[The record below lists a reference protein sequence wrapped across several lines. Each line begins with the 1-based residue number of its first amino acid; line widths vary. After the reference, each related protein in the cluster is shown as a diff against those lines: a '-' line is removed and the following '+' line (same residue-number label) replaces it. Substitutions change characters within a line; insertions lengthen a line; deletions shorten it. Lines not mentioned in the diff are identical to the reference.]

1 MAIGTGHRS
10 NNYSESKRNDHLD
23 NNRRQEQRNKGIPNK
38 SHPNFREEH
47 KSFSSIFVS
56 NIPWNA
62 SVQDLWDICNK
73 WGVVIDVYIAAKR
86 SKSGHRFGFVRFINV
101 NDINQLVSNL
111 RTAWMGGF
119 HLFADVAKYGRTYN
133 RPVERSGD
141 GKPSVGSNSQSV
153 SINENV
159 FQSFNSYAKAVLDN
173 KSVDM
178 SGKYGTSNAGAES
191 VGVSDCNKVYKE
203 AVMSISVDDRI
214 DLDGMER
221 SILAKVKDLSVI
233 SELLKHMSS
242 EGFDDVGLR
251 YVGGRHRSNNYS
263 ESKRNDHLDNNR
275 RQEQRNKGIPNKS
288 HPNFRE
294 EHKSFSS
301 IFVSNI
307 PWNASVQD
315 LWDICN
321 KWGVVIDVYIAAK
334 RSKSG
339 HRFGFVRFINV
350 NDINQL
356 VSNLRTAWM
365 GGFHLF
371 ADVAKYGRTYNR
383 PVERSGDGKPSV
395 GSNSQSVSINENVF
409 QSFNS
414 YAKAVLGNKSVD
426 MSGKYGT
433 SNAGAE
439 SVGVSDCN
447 KVYKEAGNEAVMS
460 ISVDDCIDLDGMER
474 SILAKVKDL
483 SVISEL
489 LKHMSSEGFDDVG
502 LRYVGGRW
510 VWLEFDS
517 MDQVESVKTSKALK
531 EIFLE
536 FKDVSHDFIP
546 DERCVW
552 IDLVGLPLASWA
564 PEVYKKLGGR
574 WGSSVFTD
582 MVSDGPMSHGKVCV
596 LTESLHRVIESFI
609 VSYRNRTYRIIAT
622 EFAYWAPNIESM
634 EVNSESNPLERKD
647 AEGPSLDESL
657 ENEEHLDVDSCDSDS
672 PKNVNND
679 SVSPSSRVLR
689 EEDVRG
695 VESDLVDSFEE
706 GEIRDDSVLYN
717 DGCIKDCMEKNL
729 EDDAGEILGVH
740 SQGDCGNVTTD
751 DNEDVTPVIAPEK
764 DSIIAP
770 PSTPPGN
777 DLNIAAESGSSWID
791 YIGPLTSDEIDS
803 DKRWSYRDPN
813 GNIHGLFSLA
823 QLRSWKDYFPS
834 DLQIWSYYGNVK
846 EAILLHNALSRQT
859 KDAG

>member
-1 MAIGTGHRS
+1 MAIGTCHRS

-47 KSFSSIFVS
+47 KSFSSIFVF

-86 SKSGHRFGFVRFINV
+86 SKSDHRFGFVRFINV

-111 RTAWMGGF
+111 RTAWM
-119 HLFADVAKYGRTYN
+119 
-133 RPVERSGD
+133 S
-141 GKPSVGSNSQSV
+141 
-153 SINENV
+153 
-159 FQSFNSYAKAVLDN
+159 
-173 KSVDM
+173 
-178 SGKYGTSNAGAES
+178 
-191 VGVSDCNKVYKE
+191 
-203 AVMSISVDDRI
+203 
-214 DLDGMER
+214 
-221 SILAKVKDLSVI
+221 
-233 SELLKHMSS
+233 
-242 EGFDDVGLR
+242 
-251 YVGGRHRSNNYS
+251 
-263 ESKRNDHLDNNR
+263 
-275 RQEQRNKGIPNKS
+275 
-288 HPNFRE
+288 
-294 EHKSFSS
+294 
-301 IFVSNI
+301 
-307 PWNASVQD
+307 
-315 LWDICN
+315 
-321 KWGVVIDVYIAAK
+321 
-334 RSKSG
+334 
-339 HRFGFVRFINV
+339 
-350 NDINQL
+350 
-356 VSNLRTAWM
+356 
-365 GGFHLF
+365 GFHLF

>member
-1 MAIGTGHRS
+1 MNGI
-10 NNYSESKRNDHLD
+10 SKDVEETTISLPLKEALSGRPLFTLREGAHYRFKLAFTVLHNIVSGLTCT
-23 NNRRQEQRNKGIPNK
+23 NTVWNGGIQKAYQHFLLGYFNIDSDAAPYILC
-38 SHPNFREEH
+38 H
-47 KSFSSIFVS
+47 SIFVPKGNLKGHTGS
-56 NIPWNA
+56 F
-62 SVQDLWDICNK
+62 SQRMSRLWVPVLKANGCY
-73 WGVVIDVYIAAKR
+73 IDAYVPAMKMFREILKEHTLKR
-86 SKSGHRFGFVRFINV
+86 SHQETSFLVNVEICHCLLGLGFMPYIFYVKAGEGEPSRKSVNFRTLLASTGNRADVAISLESVRVVHKRLINNVYGFSSSGKRNSNPFDALNTLEKDDELGTNERNSKLVENGVNSYMVSCVHETSYEAFGSPNTTHLKTRINDLKRQMLDKKLMLVDDDGKPLKSLLLFGHVLDECLKKIISDVLKNLKNPRRVVRGVQIGPNLGSKVQFNLIKKV
-101 NDINQLVSNL
+101 YQLVS
-111 RTAWMGGF
+111 
-119 HLFADVAKYGRTYN
+119 K
-133 RPVERSGD
+133 
-141 GKPSVGSNSQSV
+141 
-153 SINENV
+153 ENV
-159 FQSFNSYAKAVLDN
+159 ENDDKLGTNEGKLVEKWVNSYV
-173 KSVDM
+173 
-178 SGKYGTSNAGAES
+178 
-191 VGVSDCNKVYKE
+191 VSLFT
-203 AVMSISVDDRI
+203 R
-214 DLDGMER
+214 L
-221 SILAKVKDLSVI
+221 
-233 SELLKHMSS
+233 HMSFVLLDKLGMYFFKFLIKVIRS
-242 EGFDDVGLR
+242 QG
-251 YVGGRHRSNNYS
+251 HRSNNYS

-582 MVSDGPMSHGKVCV
+582 MV
-596 LTESLHRVIESFI
+596 
-609 VSYRNRTYRIIAT
+609 
-622 EFAYWAPNIESM
+622 
-634 EVNSESNPLERKD
+634 NSESKPSGKKD
-647 AEGPSLDESL
+647 ANGPSFGMKVF
-657 ENEEHLDVDSCDSDS
+657 ENDEHLDVDSCDSES

-679 SVSPSSRVLR
+679 RV
-689 EEDVRG
+689 
-695 VESDLVDSFEE
+695 
-706 GEIRDDSVLYN
+706 
-717 DGCIKDCMEKNL
+717 
-729 EDDAGEILGVH
+729 
-740 SQGDCGNVTTD
+740 
-751 DNEDVTPVIAPEK
+751 
-764 DSIIAP
+764 
-770 PSTPPGN
+770 
-777 DLNIAAESGSSWID
+777 
-791 YIGPLTSDEIDS
+791 
-803 DKRWSYRDPN
+803 
-813 GNIHGLFSLA
+813 
-823 QLRSWKDYFPS
+823 
-834 DLQIWSYYGNVK
+834 
-846 EAILLHNALSRQT
+846 AL
-859 KDAG
+859 

>member
-1 MAIGTGHRS
+1 
-10 NNYSESKRNDHLD
+10 
-23 NNRRQEQRNKGIPNK
+23 
-38 SHPNFREEH
+38 
-47 KSFSSIFVS
+47 
-56 NIPWNA
+56 
-62 SVQDLWDICNK
+62 
-73 WGVVIDVYIAAKR
+73 
-86 SKSGHRFGFVRFINV
+86 
-101 NDINQLVSNL
+101 
-111 RTAWMGGF
+111 MGGF

-141 GKPSVGSNSQSV
+141 GKPSV
-153 SINENV
+153 
-159 FQSFNSYAKAVLDN
+159 A
-173 KSVDM
+173 
-178 SGKYGTSNAGAES
+178 
-191 VGVSDCNKVYKE
+191 C
-203 AVMSISVDDRI
+203 
-214 DLDGMER
+214 
-221 SILAKVKDLSVI
+221 
-233 SELLKHMSS
+233 
-242 EGFDDVGLR
+242 
-251 YVGGRHRSNNYS
+251 
-263 ESKRNDHLDNNR
+263 
-275 RQEQRNKGIPNKS
+275 
-288 HPNFRE
+288 
-294 EHKSFSS
+294 
-301 IFVSNI
+301 
-307 PWNASVQD
+307 
-315 LWDICN
+315 
-321 KWGVVIDVYIAAK
+321 
-334 RSKSG
+334 
-339 HRFGFVRFINV
+339 
-350 NDINQL
+350 
-356 VSNLRTAWM
+356 
-365 GGFHLF
+365 
-371 ADVAKYGRTYNR
+371 
-383 PVERSGDGKPSV
+383 
-395 GSNSQSVSINENVF
+395 
-409 QSFNS
+409 
-414 YAKAVLGNKSVD
+414 
-426 MSGKYGT
+426 
-433 SNAGAE
+433 NAGAE

-460 ISVDDCIDLDGMER
+460 ISVDDCIDLDGMEH

-657 ENEEHLDVDSCDSDS
+657 ENEEQYLDVRY
-672 PKNVNND
+672 
-679 SVSPSSRVLR
+679 RVLR
-689 EEDVRG
+689 EKDVRG

-740 SQGDCGNVTTD
+740 SQGDCDNVTTD

-770 PSTPPGN
+770 PSIPPGN

-846 EAILLHNALSRQT
+846 EAILLHNALSRQK

>member
-1 MAIGTGHRS
+1 MAISTGHRS

-23 NNRRQEQRNKGIPNK
+23 NNRRQEQRNKGIPK
-38 SHPNFREEH
+38 
-47 KSFSSIFVS
+47 
-56 NIPWNA
+56 
-62 SVQDLWDICNK
+62 
-73 WGVVIDVYIAAKR
+73 
-86 SKSGHRFGFVRFINV
+86 
-101 NDINQLVSNL
+101 
-111 RTAWMGGF
+111 
-119 HLFADVAKYGRTYN
+119 
-133 RPVERSGD
+133 
-141 GKPSVGSNSQSV
+141 
-153 SINENV
+153 
-159 FQSFNSYAKAVLDN
+159 
-173 KSVDM
+173 
-178 SGKYGTSNAGAES
+178 
-191 VGVSDCNKVYKE
+191 
-203 AVMSISVDDRI
+203 
-214 DLDGMER
+214 
-221 SILAKVKDLSVI
+221 
-233 SELLKHMSS
+233 
-242 EGFDDVGLR
+242 
-251 YVGGRHRSNNYS
+251 
-263 ESKRNDHLDNNR
+263 
-275 RQEQRNKGIPNKS
+275 KS

-777 DLNIAAESGSSWID
+777 DLNIA
-791 YIGPLTSDEIDS
+791 
-803 DKRWSYRDPN
+803 
-813 GNIHGLFSLA
+813 
-823 QLRSWKDYFPS
+823 
-834 DLQIWSYYGNVK
+834 DLN
-846 EAILLHNALSRQT
+846 N
-859 KDAG
+859 